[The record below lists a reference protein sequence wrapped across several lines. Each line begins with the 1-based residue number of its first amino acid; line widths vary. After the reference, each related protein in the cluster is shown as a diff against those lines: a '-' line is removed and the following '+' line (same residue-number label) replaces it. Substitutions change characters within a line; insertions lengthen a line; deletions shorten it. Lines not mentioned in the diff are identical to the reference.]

1 MLPPQ
6 RLILIL
12 LFLLSSGIYGTYGQ
26 NLSPSLAFDSLR
38 AVLEKSQLAG
48 DKKITATTSQAI
60 ANAYLREGN
69 YPDALKYFLNA
80 LELFEKLN
88 DLNGVASCQRTIGYI
103 FTEQGNYKEALTN
116 LNLSREHYRSLHD
129 NKGWAKCELN
139 IGYLY
144 EKQNLFDEAVKHY
157 TANLSIAA
165 QSNDSIGM
173 AGAYLQLGSVWKE
186 MGKFEQA
193 LEMEKKALPIYEQAG
208 RRLDVASAYGN
219 IANIYIKQSKISEA
233 RSYLLRGL
241 EIVRAKGSLLN
252 LMVFYRDLSSL
263 EESQQDF
270 KLALF
275 YSRQFNLLKDSLL
288 NSEKSQEVSRL
299 KMQYDFDKK
308 DAYEKAMQQV
318 KDEMKD
324 KELQRQKVFRNSL
337 IAGLAVVL
345 IFSLVFFAQ
354 RNRIRREKKRSDEL
368 LLNILPATVADELQ
382 RNGVAHA
389 QHFEQVTVMF
399 ADIKGF
405 TSIAEKFTPAELVQV
420 IDQLF
425 GAFDLIT
432 ARYGIEK
439 IKTIGDCYMCASGL
453 PIPNQT
459 HAFDIVSAALEIQEY
474 MKSFNAEKGTQGYP
488 QFNLRI
494 GIHSG
499 PVVAGVVGS
508 RKFAYDIWG
517 DTVNMASRMEAS
529 GEPGEVNISSQT
541 YTLIAGQFD
550 CVQRG
555 SMEVKGKGS
564 TQMYFVRKK
573 LDISSASSEF

>member
-1 MLPPQ
+1 MRLLIHM
-6 RLILIL
+6 RLIRVIL
-12 LFLLSSGIYGTYGQ
+12 LLFSFYPLHAFGDNPTSTTV
-26 NLSPSLAFDSLR
+26 FDSLKG
-38 AVLEKSQLAG
+38 VLEKSQLSG
-48 DKKITATTSQAI
+48 DKKIIATTSQAL

-69 YPDALKYFLNA
+69 YPEALKFFLNA
-80 LELFEKLN
+80 LGIFEKLN

-144 EKQNLFDEAVKHY
+144 EKQNLFNEAVKHY

-208 RRLDVASAYGN
+208 RKLDVASAYGN
-219 IANIYIKQSKISEA
+219 IANIYIKQSKFKEA
-233 RSYLLRGL
+233 RPYLLKGL
-241 EIVRAKGSLLN
+241 EIVKSKGSLLN
-252 LMVFYRDLSSL
+252 SMVFYRDLSSL
-263 EESQQDF
+263 EETQQDF

-308 DAYEKAMQQV
+308 DAYEKAMQQI

-324 KELQRQKVFRNSL
+324 KELQRQKTFRNSL
-337 IAGLAVVL
+337 LAGLSVVL

-382 RNGVAHA
+382 QNGVAHA
-389 QHFEQVTVMF
+389 QYFEQVTVMF

-405 TSIAEKFTPAELVQV
+405 TAIAQKFTPAELVQV

-425 GAFDLIT
+425 SAFDLIT
-432 ARYGIEK
+432 ARYGIEE
-439 IKTIGDCYMCASGL
+439 IKTIGDCYMCAGGL
-453 PIPNQT
+453 PVANQT
-459 HAFDIVSAALEIQEY
+459 HATDVTAAALEMQQY
-474 MKSFNAEKGTQGYP
+474 MISFNAEKATQGYP

-517 DTVNMASRMEAS
+517 DTVNTASRMEAS

-541 YTLIAGQFD
+541 YALIADQFA
-550 CVQRG
+550 CIQRD
-555 SMEVKGKGS
+555 SMEVKGKGA
-564 TQMYFVRKK
+564 TQMYFVHKK
-573 LDISSASSEF
+573 A